1 MKESDLN
8 TNDTRKSQAQR
19 ITWIG
24 FFVNL
29 LLSTGKLLAGII
41 GRSAAMIADGVHS
54 ISDFITD
61 FVVIGFIRVADK
73 ESDEDHRY
81 GHGKFETF
89 ATLLVSLVLLLV
101 GAGILWNGGSRIIDA
116 IAGKELGQPSMVA
129 LIAAV
134 VSILAKEILFQ
145 YTLRVGKS
153 INSQAV
159 IANAWHHRSDALS
172 SIGTLLGIA
181 GAIFLGEKWRILDPL
196 AGMIVSVFIIRV
208 AIRLGFPSVK
218 ELLET
223 ALPADVEDEI
233 VRIIN
238 DTPGVKGSHH
248 LKTRQIGNDY
258 AIDVHVEM
266 DGELSLIA
274 SHDIATLVEERLY
287 EKYGRRTQISIH
299 TEPHQER

>member
-8 TNDTRKSQAQR
+8 INDTRKSQAQR

-29 LLSTGKLLAGII
+29 LLSTGKLLAGIF

-73 ESDEDHRY
+73 ESDKDHRY

-134 VSILAKEILFQ
+134 VSILAKEILFHC
-145 YTLRVGKS
+145 TLRVGKS

-196 AGMIVSVFIIRV
+196 AGMIVSIFIIRV

-238 DTPGVKGSHH
+238 DTPGVKGSHR

-287 EKYGRRTQISIH
+287 EKYGKRTQISIH
-299 TEPHQER
+299 TEPHKER

>member
-8 TNDTRKSQAQR
+8 INDTRKSQAQR

-29 LLSTGKLLAGII
+29 LLSTGKLLAGIF

-73 ESDEDHRY
+73 ESDKDHRY

-134 VSILAKEILFQ
+134 VSILAKEILFHC
-145 YTLRVGKS
+145 TLRVGKS

-196 AGMIVSVFIIRV
+196 AGMIVSIFIIRV

-233 VRIIN
+233 IRIIN
-238 DTPGVKGSHH
+238 DTPGVKGSHR

-287 EKYGRRTQISIH
+287 EKYGKRTQISIH
-299 TEPHQER
+299 TEPHKER